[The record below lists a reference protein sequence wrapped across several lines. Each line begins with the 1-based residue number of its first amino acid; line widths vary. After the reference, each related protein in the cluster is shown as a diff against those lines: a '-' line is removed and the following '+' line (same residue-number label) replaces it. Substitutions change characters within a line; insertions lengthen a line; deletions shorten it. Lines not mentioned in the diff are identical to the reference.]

1 MKKIL
6 CMVLTA
12 LFLIA
17 GCGDLAGLGGG
28 TNTEIGGGNTGGGS
42 DGDIKVERVDVDKT
56 YIELDL
62 QATKTAQISAFVF
75 PSEAKQTLL
84 YASENETIVSIDN
97 NGYITAKAKC
107 LVDIIVASKANPAIF
122 KTVTIVVSDGADKP
136 VVDKVLSIEVDT
148 SDIPLI

>member
-6 CMVLTA
+6 FMVLTA

-56 YIELDL
+56 YIELNL
-62 QATKTAQISAFVF
+62 QANKQLKYPHLFSLVKLNKHYYIQ
-75 PSEAKQTLL
+75 AKMKQLHQ
-84 YASENETIVSIDN
+84 
-97 NGYITAKAKC
+97 
-107 LVDIIVASKANPAIF
+107 
-122 KTVTIVVSDGADKP
+122 
-136 VVDKVLSIEVDT
+136 
-148 SDIPLI
+148 